1 MLSRLAFVILAL
13 SVLPIAFEALAAS
26 GALSGQ
32 FTTAKVRTGEVYD
45 QVRDGVLFIA
55 GAALF
60 GCGAAALTG
69 RMPWKWFWT
78 LGGGIFLIGVAGLV
92 INEITGKGSIGLGIF

>member
-1 MLSRLAFVILAL
+1 MFWILVPVAAFAL
-13 SVLPIAFEALAAS
+13 SD
-26 GALSGQ
+26 Q
-32 FTTAKVRTGEVYD
+32 FTNAEDKVKGVYED
-45 QVRDGVLFIA
+45 VRDGVLFIA

-78 LGGGIFLIGVAGLV
+78 LGGGIFLIAVAGLV
-92 INEITGKGSIGLGIF
+92 VNEITGKGDVGANSKIF